1 MRGSGG
7 GAGGGDMRGSGGG
20 LGGGTGRGGMRA
32 PSVCRWR
39 SEQLISVRSKHE

>member
-1 MRGSGG
+1 MVCLTGGLGGGGVMRGSGG
-7 GAGGGDMRGSGGG
+7 GG
-20 LGGGTGRGGMRA
+20 LGGGMRA